1 MSGQGLQSCAGGVD
15 ATFAPGAIDVVAVY
29 APRHNSTRAGGPL
42 VQVTVSRRNT
52 DVPEK
57 LRTMAEEKIGR
68 LSRFLD
74 GLDHAE
80 VHFWEHK
87 NPRIADKEVCE
98 VTIEGRGHHVRC
110 KVQAADG
117 YQAVDK
123 AYAKLEQQLLKLKT
137 KLNNR
142 NHGAPK
148 AHKGVGALGAAV
160 SAAEVAA
167 AVAEP
172 ELDVADEA
180 VTELKI
186 VKSKR
191 FAMFPMAAEEAVERM
206 ELLGHGFFFF
216 TNAETSRAAV
226 VYRRDDGHVGLIDE
240 AD

>member
-1 MSGQGLQSCAGGVD
+1 M
-15 ATFAPGAIDVVAVY
+15 
-29 APRHNSTRAGGPL
+29 
-42 VQVTVSRRNT
+42 QVTVSRRNT
-52 DVPEK
+52 DVSDQ
-57 LRTMAEEKIGR
+57 LRAMAEEKIGR

-87 NPRIADKEVCE
+87 NPRIADKEALE

-110 KVQAADG
+110 KVQAPDG
-117 YQAVDK
+117 FQAVDK
-123 AYAKLEQQLLKLKT
+123 AYDKLEQQLLKLKT

-160 SAAEVAA
+160 TAAELAAEAA
-167 AVAEP
+167 AAEAAA
-172 ELDVADEA
+172 LDGEATDEGPG
-180 VTELKI
+180 LQI

-191 FAMFPMAAEEAVERM
+191 FAMFPMTAEEAVDRM